1 MLKRYQVL
9 LTDWLAEYAQFVSK
23 EFDISFSEAVRILM
37 CIGTVQAIKELFP
50 QYKNKMTVKHMVGT
64 IRGEKDSKRREEI
77 THKLISQAYFETRK
91 AIEFRLSKSKKVKKV
106 ML

>member
-9 LTDWLAEYAQFVSK
+9 LTDWLAEYARFVSE

-37 CIGTVQAIKELFP
+37 CIGTLQAIKELSP
-50 QYKNKMTVKHMVGT
+50 KYKNKITVKHIVGT
-64 IRGEKDSKRREEI
+64 IRGEKDSKQREEI

-91 AIEFRLSKSKKVKKV
+91 AIEFRLTELKKLKR
-106 ML
+106 